1 MAADLTGQNRATIRK
16 HCQNL
21 KSYPGKRGA
30 VLFDSVELLQRLYVG
45 SDGAP
50 TNSEAQRQLAV
61 AKTRQIQIDIEIKR
75 KTRIP
80 IDDVSEAWGLCVK
93 NTVGNLKAHRN
104 KTLTEDLFNEIM
116 AEWRASLQDLREQS
130 DLANGQT
137 AADRPPGLPW
147 PDGPV

>member
-50 TNSEAQRQLAV
+50 TNAEAQRQLAV

-80 IDDVSEAWGLCVK
+80 IDDVLVAHNELFQKHRRQSKDVSEQDFDPGFVQ
-93 NTVGNLKAHRN
+93 RN
-104 KTLTEDLFNEIM
+104 HGRFACGRKGH
-116 AEWRASLQDLREQS
+116 ARS
-130 DLANGQT
+130 
-137 AADRPPGLPW
+137 
-147 PDGPV
+147 V

>member
-1 MAADLTGQNRATIRK
+1 MKISISMAADLTGQNRATIRK
-16 HCQNL
+16 HTQNP

-50 TNSEAQRQLAV
+50 TNAEAQRQLAV

-80 IDDVSEAWGLCVK
+80 IDDVLDTNKMLFGFVAA
-93 NTVGNLKAHRN
+93 TLKANHQGAHPGCHQRN
-104 KTLTEDLFNEIM
+104 IC
-116 AEWRASLQDLREQS
+116 
-130 DLANGQT
+130 
-137 AADRPPGLPW
+137 
-147 PDGPV
+147 